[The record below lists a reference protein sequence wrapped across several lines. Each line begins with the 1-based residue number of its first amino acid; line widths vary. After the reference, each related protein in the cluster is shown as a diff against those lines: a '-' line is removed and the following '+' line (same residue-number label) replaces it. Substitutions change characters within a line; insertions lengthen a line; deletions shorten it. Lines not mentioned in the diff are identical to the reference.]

1 MKNILHFTRIIILLL
16 CAQSGYAQIE
26 LTPLQVCDPDND
38 GFAMVDLTQKLDEI
52 LDGDNPNEYSITFH
66 ETLSNSESG
75 VNVIEIPYSYY
86 SEQPFTYTIYFRKD
100 NLNDGTYEIGL
111 FQVNILPTP
120 IIGQPVTLFNTSGEF
135 DLTVNE
141 ALINT
146 DSNISIAYYTSMQ
159 NAINGTNAI
168 VNLANYTV
176 SENSTIWVVVTNA
189 EGCTAM
195 TSFNLI
201 VDSDSIVNI
210 PDTAFKTKLLQANT
224 ANNTAQN
231 NFGQNIKIDI
241 NEDGEIQYSEALSVY
256 RLYVGNSGINDLT
269 GIEAFVNLRVFDC
282 SFNNLTQ
289 LDFSNNIN
297 LDVFWAHVNPITHVN
312 IKSGTAMNPNNVNSG
327 SWMEMWAN
335 LPSYVYICADENEIA
350 VIAPY
355 LNYWEDTVGQVIS
368 SYCTY
373 YPSGDYNTIS
383 GTMLYNYDNL
393 GCAGNYISN
402 YVKVIIDSEDEASAT
417 FTNLN
422 GQYEFFTQEGT
433 YTLTPQIENLDYFTI
448 TPASQTIT
456 FDDNNNNVEIVD
468 FCISPNGIHNDLEVV
483 VTPINPAR
491 PGFEA
496 TYKIVFRNK
505 GNQVVSEEY
514 GVTFF
519 FNQHLMTFIEAT
531 VTPDTQA
538 DGGLSWNYEDL
549 MPFESRE
556 ILITMAINPPT
567 HPEYPVNIDDVL
579 VFTGNI
585 MSPIEEENIQDNI
598 YILNQVVV
606 GAYDPNDITCL
617 EGELVNPVNI
627 GEELHYL
634 IRFENTGNYAAENVV
649 VVMDIDNEK
658 YNIDSLQILNTSH
671 NAEAKI
677 KNNALE
683 VFFNTIQ
690 LESGGHGNILLAI
703 ESKESLQQ
711 GDSVQSKADI
721 YFDYNYPVITND
733 AVTLFDTSLS
743 IDDNPHSIALKY
755 YPNPTQDYFN
765 ISSNEKIQKID
776 LYDISG
782 RLIRTSV
789 VNDFE
794 TTQEVMSLR
803 SGTYI
808 LKIKTDKGEVIGRMI
823 KK

>member
-1 MKNILHFTRIIILLL
+1 MKNILHFARIIILLL
-16 CAQSGYAQIE
+16 CAQIGYAQIE
-26 LTPLQVCDPDND
+26 LTPLQVCDPNND
-38 GFAMVDLTQKLDEI
+38 GFVMVDLTQKLDEI

-66 ETLSNSESG
+66 ETLSDAEFNANAIMNPSF
-75 VNVIEIPYSYY
+75 YY
-86 SEQPFTYTIYFRKD
+86 NTAVSPFTIYFRKD
-100 NLNDGTYEIGL
+100 NLNDGTYEIGQ
-111 FQVNILPTP
+111 FQVNILPIP
-120 IIGQPVTLFNTSGEF
+120 IIGQPVTLFNTLGEF

-146 DSNISIAYYTSMQ
+146 DSNNSIAYYTSIQ
-159 NAINGTNAI
+159 DATNSTNSI
-168 VNLANYTV
+168 MNLTNYTV
-176 SENSTIWVVVTNA
+176 SENSTIWVVITHPQ
-189 EGCTAM
+189 GCTAM

-201 VDSDSIVNI
+201 LDTDSIVNI

-224 ANNTAQN
+224 TNNTAQN
-231 NFGQNIKIDI
+231 NFGQNIKIDT
-241 NEDGEIQYSEALSVY
+241 NEDGEIQYSEALSVN

-297 LDVFWAHVNPITHVN
+297 LDVFWAHVNPITHIN

-422 GQYEFFTQEGT
+422 GEYEFFTQEGT
-433 YTLTPQIENLDYFTI
+433 YTLTPQIENPDYFTI

-456 FDDNNNNVEIVD
+456 FNDADNHVEIVD

-496 TYKIVFRNK
+496 TYKVVFRNK
-505 GNQVVSEEY
+505 GNQIVSEEY
-514 GVTFF
+514 GLMFF
-519 FNQHLMTFIEAT
+519 YNQHLMTLVSSSLTPAT
-531 VTPDTQA
+531 QGA
-538 DGGLSWNYEDL
+538 GSLSWNYENF
-549 MPFESRE
+549 MPFESIE

-585 MSPIEEENIQDNI
+585 MSPIEDENIQDNI

-634 IRFENTGNYAAENVV
+634 IRFENTGNYAAENIV
-649 VVMDIDNEK
+649 VVMDIDTEK

-721 YFDYNYPVITND
+721 YFDYNYPVITNY